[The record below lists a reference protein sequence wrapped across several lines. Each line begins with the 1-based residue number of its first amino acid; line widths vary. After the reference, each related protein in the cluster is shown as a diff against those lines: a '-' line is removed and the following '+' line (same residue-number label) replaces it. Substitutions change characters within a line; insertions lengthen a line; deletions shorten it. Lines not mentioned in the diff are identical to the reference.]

1 MDILR
6 EQKEGDQVELS
17 GKNYFS
23 LVTRLVPK
31 VNSERFLMNYLE
43 ITLTAEQ
50 RK

>member
-31 VNSERFLMNYLE
+31 VNSERFLMNCLE